1 MSAGATKRSTGSTA
15 PIPEKQAWR
24 ALAALCIGLFVTLL
38 DQSLVAVSLPRIRE
52 DLDASINQVV
62 WVSAVYLLTFA
73 VPLLVTGR
81 LGDRYG
87 QRNVYLVGMAVFTFG
102 AFACSM
108 APTIEWLILL
118 RAVQGL
124 GGSLINP
131 QPLSIIHRIFAHN
144 RRGAATGVWSAV
156 ASSAGLFGPV
166 IGGVLVGTVG
176 WRWVFFVYV
185 PLGLLSL
192 VMVAR
197 YVPRLPTGT
206 SRIDLL
212 SGLVSLIAVL
222 GVVFS
227 LQQGPEVGWDWWLW
241 VILGVGVLA
250 FLLFIRLQKNA
261 ARRGTEALV
270 PLELF
275 RHRNFSLG
283 VFAVFTLG
291 FTVYSVNLPIMLY
304 LQVGQGMPAEAA
316 GLMLVPMGVI
326 SVFMAPV
333 IGRLTDRVPPG
344 RISKIGFSAMIAAM
358 TMFGVFM
365 HLELSPWWILLPVI
379 ALGFA
384 NSMCW
389 APNSTISLRDLPGSL
404 VGAGSGVY
412 NTARQVGAV
421 VGAAALGAVMQMGE
435 GVLSF
440 GTTMGN
446 ALLLPVVF
454 LVAGLIAVSRF
465 RADGG
470 TPAKG

>member
-1 MSAGATKRSTGSTA
+1 MTSAKTTA

-52 DLDASINQVV
+52 EFDASINQVV
-62 WVSAVYLLTFA
+62 WVSAIYLLTFA
-73 VPLLVTGR
+73 VPLLITGR

-87 QRNVYLVGMAVFTFG
+87 QRNVYLVGMAIFTAA
-102 AFACSM
+102 AFACAL
-108 APTIEWLILL
+108 APSIEWLIVL
-118 RAVQGL
+118 RALQGL

-131 QPLSIIHRIFAHN
+131 QPLSIIHRIFARN

-185 PLGLLSL
+185 PLGLVSL
-192 VMVAR
+192 YLVAR
-197 YVPRLPTGT
+197 NVPKLPTGT

-227 LQQGPEVGWDWWLW
+227 LQQGPEVGWSWWLW
-241 VILGVGVLA
+241 LILAVGVLA
-250 FLLFIRLQKNA
+250 FLLFLRLQKTA
-261 ARRGTEALV
+261 ADRGADALV
-270 PLELF
+270 PLQLF
-275 RHRNFSLG
+275 TYRNFSLG
-283 VFAVFTLG
+283 AFAVFTLG

-304 LQVGQGMPAEAA
+304 LQVGQGMSAQIA

-333 IGRLTDRVPPG
+333 VGRLTDRVAPG
-344 RISKIGFSAMIAAM
+344 MISRIGFSAMIAAM
-358 TMFGVFM
+358 ASFGVLM
-365 HLELSPWWILLPVI
+365 HLNASPAWLLISIIL
-379 ALGFA
+379 LGFA

-389 APNSTISLRDLPGSL
+389 APNSTISMRDLPADL

-412 NTARQVGAV
+412 NTSRQVGAV
-421 VGAAALGAVMQMGE
+421 LGAAALGAVMQMGE
-435 GVLSF
+435 GTLSF
-440 GTTMGN
+440 GSAMGN

-454 LVAGLIAVSRF
+454 LLAGLVAVSRY
-465 RADGG
+465 RSTVGEQDA
-470 TPAKG
+470 

>member
-1 MSAGATKRSTGSTA
+1 MGEKTLPQAGQRGA
-15 PIPEKQAWR
+15 IPEKQAWK

-52 DLDASINQVV
+52 ELGASINQVV
-62 WVSAVYLLTFA
+62 WVSAIYLLTFA
-73 VPLLVTGR
+73 VPLLITGR

-87 QRNVYLVGMAVFTFG
+87 QRNIYLIGMAIFTLA
-102 AFACSM
+102 AFACSQ

-118 RAVQGL
+118 RAVQGF

-185 PLGLLSL
+185 PLGLISL

-197 YVPRLPTGT
+197 YVPKLPTGT

-222 GVVFS
+222 AVVFS
-227 LQQGPEVGWDWWLW
+227 LQQGPELGWTWWVW
-241 VILGVGVLA
+241 VVLALGVAAL
-250 FLLFIRLQKNA
+250 LLFIRMQRNNP
-261 ARRGTEALV
+261 RALV
-270 PLELF
+270 PLGLF
-275 RHRNFSLG
+275 KYRNFSLG
-283 VFAVFTLG
+283 AFAVGMLG

-304 LQVGQGMPAEAA
+304 LQVGQGMRAETA

-326 SVFMAPV
+326 SVIMAPV
-333 IGRLTDRVPPG
+333 LGRLTDKIAPG
-344 RISKIGFSAMIAAM
+344 LISKIGFSAMIAAM
-358 TMFGVFM
+358 TLFGILM
-365 HLELSPWWILLPVI
+365 HLQVTPAWLLI
-379 ALGFA
+379 AIVLLGLA
-384 NSMCW
+384 NAMCW
-389 APNSTISLRDLPGSL
+389 SPNSTISMRDLPPEL

-421 VGAAALGAVMQMGE
+421 VGAAALGAVMQMG
-435 GVLSF
+435 VDSFSF
-440 GTTMGN
+440 GAAMGN

-454 LVAGLIAVSRF
+454 LLAGLLAVSRF
-465 RADGG
+465 
-470 TPAKG
+470 K

>member
-1 MSAGATKRSTGSTA
+1 MIT

-38 DQSLVAVSLPRIRE
+38 DQSLVAISLPSIRE
-52 DLDASINQVV
+52 EFDASINQVV

-73 VPLLVTGR
+73 VPLLITGR
-81 LGDRYG
+81 LGDRFG
-87 QRNVYLVGMAVFTFG
+87 QRNVYLVGMAVFALG
-102 AFACSM
+102 ALACSL
-108 APTIEWLILL
+108 APTIEWLIAL

-131 QPLSIIHRIFAHN
+131 QPLSIIHRIFARD

-166 IGGVLVGTVG
+166 LGGVLVGTAG

-192 VMVAR
+192 VLVAR
-197 YVPRLPTGT
+197 NVPRLPTGT

-222 GVVFS
+222 GIVFS

-241 VILGVGVLA
+241 GVLGVGVLA
-250 FLLFIRLQKNA
+250 FLLFLRLQQNA
-261 ARRGTEALV
+261 GARSTEALV

-275 RHRNFSLG
+275 RHRNFALG
-283 VFAVFTLG
+283 VFAVSTLG

-304 LQVGQGMPAEAA
+304 LQLGQGLSAEVA

-326 SVFMAPV
+326 SVLMSPV
-333 IGRLTDRVPPG
+333 VGRLTDRVPPG
-344 RISKIGFSAMIAAM
+344 RISKIGFTAMIAAM
-358 TMFGVFM
+358 AMFGVFM
-365 HLELSPWWILLPVI
+365 HLELSAWWILLPVV
-379 ALGFA
+379 ALGLA

-389 APNSTISLRDLPGSL
+389 APNSTISLRDLPGTL

-421 VGAAALGAVMQMGE
+421 IGAAALGAVMQMGV
-435 GVLSF
+435 GTVGF
-440 GTTMGN
+440 GAAMGN
-446 ALLLPVVF
+446 ALLLPVVL
-454 LVAGLIAVSRF
+454 LVAGLVAVSGF
-465 RADGG
+465 RATGPEAG
-470 TPAKG
+470 T

>member
-1 MSAGATKRSTGSTA
+1 MTVQNRNRGA
-15 PIPEKQAWR
+15 IPEQQAWK

-52 DLDASINQVV
+52 EFDASINQVV
-62 WVSAVYLLTFA
+62 WVSAIYLLTFA
-73 VPLLVTGR
+73 VPLLITGR
-81 LGDRYG
+81 LGDRFG
-87 QRNVYLVGMAVFTFG
+87 QRNVYLVGMAIFTLA
-102 AFACSM
+102 AFACSQ
-108 APTIEWLILL
+108 APSIEVLIML
-118 RAVQGL
+118 RALQGF

-131 QPLSIIHRIFAHN
+131 QPLSIIHRIFAHD

-166 IGGVLVGTVG
+166 MGGVLVGTVG

-185 PLGLLSL
+185 PLGLVSL
-192 VMVAR
+192 IMVAR

-222 GVVFS
+222 ALVFS
-227 LQQGPEVGWDWWLW
+227 LQQGPEVGWAWWLW

-250 FLLFIRLQKNA
+250 LILFVRMQ
-261 ARRGTEALV
+261 RGNPRALM

-275 RHRNFSLG
+275 RNRNFALG
-283 VFAVFTLG
+283 SFAVAMLG

-304 LQVGQGMPAEAA
+304 LQVGQGMSAETA
-316 GLMLVPMGVI
+316 GLMLVPMGLI
-326 SVFMAPV
+326 SIIMAP
-333 IGRLTDRVPPG
+333 ILGRLTDRIAPG
-344 RISKIGFSAMIAAM
+344 LISRIGFSAMIVAM
-358 TMFGVFM
+358 SLFGLLM
-365 HLELSPWWILLPVI
+365 HFEASPPWLL
-379 ALGFA
+379 LGIVMLGLA

-389 APNSTISLRDLPGSL
+389 APNSTISLRDLPVEL

-421 VGAAALGAVMQMGE
+421 LGAAALGAVMQT
-435 GVLSF
+435 GVATLSF
-440 GTTMGN
+440 GAAMGN

-454 LVAGLIAVSRF
+454 LVAGLLAVSRF
-465 RADGG
+465 R
-470 TPAKG
+470 

>member
-1 MSAGATKRSTGSTA
+1 MTGANVAA

-52 DLDASINQVV
+52 EFDASINQVV
-62 WVSAVYLLTFA
+62 WVSAIYLLTFA
-73 VPLLVTGR
+73 VPLLITGR

-87 QRNVYLVGMAVFTFG
+87 QRNVYLVGMAIFTAA

-108 APTIEWLILL
+108 APSIEWLIVL
-118 RAVQGL
+118 RALQGL

-131 QPLSIIHRIFAHN
+131 QPLSIIHRIFAQN

-185 PLGLLSL
+185 PLGLISL
-192 VMVAR
+192 FMVAR
-197 YVPRLPTGT
+197 NVPKLPTGT

-227 LQQGPEVGWDWWLW
+227 LQQGPEVGWSWWLW
-241 VILGVGVLA
+241 LILAVGILA
-250 FLLFIRLQKNA
+250 FLLFIRLQRNA
-261 ARRGTEALV
+261 AARGSDALV
-270 PLELF
+270 PLQLF
-275 RHRNFSLG
+275 GYRNFSLG
-283 VFAVFTLG
+283 AFAVFTLG
-291 FTVYSVNLPIMLY
+291 FTVYSINLPIMLY
-304 LQVGQGMPAEAA
+304 LQLGQGLSAQVA

-333 IGRLTDRVPPG
+333 VGRITDRVAPG
-344 RISKIGFSAMIAAM
+344 MISKIGFSAMIAAM
-358 TMFGVFM
+358 ATFGIMM
-365 HLELSPWWILLPVI
+365 HLNASPAWLLVSIIL
-379 ALGFA
+379 LGFA

-389 APNSTISLRDLPGSL
+389 APNSTISMRDLPANL

-412 NTARQVGAV
+412 NTSRQVGAV
-421 VGAAALGAVMQMGE
+421 LGAAALGAVMQMGE
-435 GVLSF
+435 ETLSF
-440 GTTMGN
+440 GAAMGN

-454 LVAGLIAVSRF
+454 LIAGLVAVSRY
-465 RADGG
+465 RSTVGQPEA
-470 TPAKG
+470 

>member
-1 MSAGATKRSTGSTA
+1 MTGKTPATQAQT
-15 PIPEKQAWR
+15 PIPEKQAWW
-24 ALAALCIGLFVTLL
+24 ALAALSIGLFVTLL

-52 DLDASINQVV
+52 ELDASINQVV

-73 VPLLVTGR
+73 VPLLITGR
-81 LGDRYG
+81 LGDRFG
-87 QRNVYLVGMAVFTFG
+87 QRNVYLAGMAIFTL
-102 AFACSM
+102 AALACSM
-108 APTIEWLILL
+108 APTIEWLIFL

-131 QPLSIIHRIFAHN
+131 QPLSIIHRIFARD
-144 RRGAATGVWSAV
+144 RRGAATGIWSAV

-166 IGGVLVGTVG
+166 IGGVVVGTVG
-176 WRWVFFVYV
+176 WRWVFFLYV
-185 PLGLLSL
+185 PLGLVSL
-192 VMVAR
+192 LMVAR
-197 YVPRLPTGT
+197 FVPRLPTGA

-227 LQQGPEVGWDWWLW
+227 LQQGPELGWTWWLW
-241 VILGVGVLA
+241 LILAGGLA
-250 FLLFIRLQKNA
+250 ALWLFIRLQRTA
-261 ARRGTEALV
+261 TARGTDALV

-275 RHRNFSLG
+275 RHRNFALG
-283 VFAVFTLG
+283 ITAVATLG

-304 LQVGQGMPAEAA
+304 LQVGQGMPSELA

-333 IGRLTDRVPPG
+333 IGRMTDRVAPG
-344 RISKIGFSAMIAAM
+344 RISRIGFLSMIAAM
-358 TMFGVFM
+358 TLFGVFM
-365 HLELSPWWILLPVI
+365 HLDLNPWWMLLPVV

-389 APNSTISLRDLPGSL
+389 APNSTISLRDLPADL

-412 NTARQVGAV
+412 NTSRQVGAV
-421 VGAAALGAVMQMGE
+421 IGAAALGAVMQMGTQT
-435 GVLSF
+435 LSF
-440 GTTMGN
+440 GAAMGN

-454 LVAGLIAVSRF
+454 LVIGLLAVSGF
-465 RADGG
+465 RSAPKD
-470 TPAKG
+470 AESMR

>member
-1 MSAGATKRSTGSTA
+1 MTGANVAA

-52 DLDASINQVV
+52 EFDASINQVV
-62 WVSAVYLLTFA
+62 WVSAIYLLTFA
-73 VPLLVTGR
+73 VPLLITGR

-87 QRNVYLVGMAVFTFG
+87 QRNVYLVGMAIFTAA

-108 APTIEWLILL
+108 APSIEWLIVL
-118 RAVQGL
+118 RALQGL

-131 QPLSIIHRIFAHN
+131 QPLSIIHRIFAQN

-185 PLGLLSL
+185 PLGLISL
-192 VMVAR
+192 FMVAR
-197 YVPRLPTGT
+197 NVPKLPTGT

-227 LQQGPEVGWDWWLW
+227 LQQGPEVGWSWWLW
-241 VILGVGVLA
+241 LILAVGILA

-261 ARRGTEALV
+261 AARGSDALV
-270 PLELF
+270 PLQLF
-275 RHRNFSLG
+275 GYRNFSLG
-283 VFAVFTLG
+283 AFAVFTLG
-291 FTVYSVNLPIMLY
+291 FTVYSINLPIMLY
-304 LQVGQGMPAEAA
+304 LQLGQGLSAQVA

-333 IGRLTDRVPPG
+333 VGRITDRVAPG
-344 RISKIGFSAMIAAM
+344 MISKIGFSAMIAAM
-358 TMFGVFM
+358 ATFGIMM
-365 HLELSPWWILLPVI
+365 HLNASPAWLLVSIIL
-379 ALGFA
+379 LGFA

-389 APNSTISLRDLPGSL
+389 APNSTISMRDLPANL

-412 NTARQVGAV
+412 NTSRQVGAV
-421 VGAAALGAVMQMGE
+421 LGAAALGAVMQMGE
-435 GVLSF
+435 ETLSF
-440 GTTMGN
+440 GAAMGN

-454 LVAGLIAVSRF
+454 LIAGLVAVSRY
-465 RADGG
+465 RSTVGQPEA
-470 TPAKG
+470 

>member
-1 MSAGATKRSTGSTA
+1 MTGANVAA

-52 DLDASINQVV
+52 EFDASINQVV
-62 WVSAVYLLTFA
+62 WVSAIYLLTFA
-73 VPLLVTGR
+73 VPLLITGR

-87 QRNVYLVGMAVFTFG
+87 QRNVYLVGMAIFTAA

-108 APTIEWLILL
+108 APSIEWLIVL
-118 RAVQGL
+118 RALQGL

-131 QPLSIIHRIFAHN
+131 QPLSIIHRIFAQN

-185 PLGLLSL
+185 PLGLISL
-192 VMVAR
+192 FMVAR
-197 YVPRLPTGT
+197 NVPKLPTGT

-227 LQQGPEVGWDWWLW
+227 LQQGPEVGWSWWLW
-241 VILGVGVLA
+241 LILAVGILA
-250 FLLFIRLQKNA
+250 FLLFIRLQRNA
-261 ARRGTEALV
+261 AARGSDALV
-270 PLELF
+270 PLQLF
-275 RHRNFSLG
+275 GYRNFSLG
-283 VFAVFTLG
+283 AFAVFTLG
-291 FTVYSVNLPIMLY
+291 FTVYSINLPIMLY
-304 LQVGQGMPAEAA
+304 LQLGQGLSAQVA

-333 IGRLTDRVPPG
+333 VGRITDRVAPG
-344 RISKIGFSAMIAAM
+344 MISKIGFSAMIAAM
-358 TMFGVFM
+358 ATFGIMM
-365 HLELSPWWILLPVI
+365 HLNASPAWLLVSIIL
-379 ALGFA
+379 LGFA

-389 APNSTISLRDLPGSL
+389 APNSTISMRDLPANL

-412 NTARQVGAV
+412 NTSRQVGAV
-421 VGAAALGAVMQMGE
+421 LGAAALGAVMQMGE
-435 GVLSF
+435 ETLSF
-440 GTTMGN
+440 GAAMGN

-454 LVAGLIAVSRF
+454 LIAGLVAVSRY
-465 RADGG
+465 RSTVGE
-470 TPAKG
+470 

>member
-1 MSAGATKRSTGSTA
+1 MNSPSTSRQPA
-15 PIPEKQAWR
+15 PIPEPQAWR
-24 ALAALCIGLFVTLL
+24 ALAALCVGLFITLL

-52 DLDASINQVV
+52 ELGASINQVV

-73 VPLLVTGR
+73 VPLLITGR
-81 LGDRYG
+81 LGDRFG
-87 QRNVYLVGMAVFTFG
+87 QRNVYLVGMAIFTL
-102 AFACSM
+102 AALACSL

-118 RAVQGL
+118 RAIQGL

-131 QPLSIIHRIFAHN
+131 QPLSIIHRIFARD

-192 VMVAR
+192 VMVALH
-197 YVPRLPTGT
+197 VPRLPRGA

-222 GVVFS
+222 GVVFA

-241 VILGVGVLA
+241 LVLA
-250 FLLFIRLQKNA
+250 TGIAAFALFIRLQKTA
-261 ARRGTEALV
+261 SRRRTEALV
-270 PLELF
+270 PLRLF
-275 RHRNFSLG
+275 RHRNFALG
-283 VFAVFTLG
+283 VFAVATLG
-291 FTVYSVNLPIMLY
+291 FTVYSVSLPIMLY
-304 LQVGQGMPAEAA
+304 LQLGQGLSAQTA

-326 SVFMAPV
+326 SVIMAPLV
-333 IGRLTDRVPPG
+333 GRITDRVAPG
-344 RISKIGFSAMIAAM
+344 RISRAGFSAMIAAM
-358 TMFGVFM
+358 VLFGVFM
-365 HLELSPWWILLPVI
+365 HLQLSAWWVLLPIVL
-379 ALGFA
+379 LGLA
-384 NSMCW
+384 NSLCW
-389 APNSTISLRDLPGSL
+389 APNSTISLRDLPADL

-412 NTARQVGAV
+412 NTSRQVGAV
-421 VGAAALGAVMQMGE
+421 LGAAALGAVMQMGE

-440 GTTMGN
+440 GAAMGN

-454 LVAGLIAVSRF
+454 LLLGLLAVSRF
-465 RADGG
+465 REVGE
-470 TPAKG
+470 